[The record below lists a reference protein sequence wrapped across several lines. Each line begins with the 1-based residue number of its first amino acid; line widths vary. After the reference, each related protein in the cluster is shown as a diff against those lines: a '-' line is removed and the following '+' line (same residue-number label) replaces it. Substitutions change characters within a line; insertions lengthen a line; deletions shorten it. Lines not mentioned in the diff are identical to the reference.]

1 METPNDQTPDNQWC
15 SEAASTYG
23 DRITWARE
31 ASGLT
36 ASDMARRLGVR
47 LTTVQTWEAD
57 RAEPRANRL
66 QMMAGMLNVSL
77 RWLLT
82 GEGDGLDAPPGDV
95 VVHIDDRALLA
106 EMANLRTQLLAL
118 SMQAQRLEQRLQNM
132 IVRDA
137 A

>member
-1 METPNDQTPDNQWC
+1 MATIDDLWC

-31 ASGLT
+31 ASGMSQ
-36 ASDMARRLGVR
+36 ADVARRLGVR
-47 LTTVQTWEAD
+47 LTTVQAWEAD

-82 GEGDGLDAPPGDV
+82 GKGDGLDAPPGDRV
-95 VVHIDDRALLA
+95 VQFDERALLGD
-106 EMANLRTQLLAL
+106 MASLRQQILAL
-118 SMQAQRLEQRLQNM
+118 SQVAAQMEKRLQDM
-132 IVRDA
+132 LMRDVA
-137 A
+137 